1 MRSRRRWLQW
11 LWRDRPVLMILLAY
25 VPAVVLA
32 LVALLVAVFLGHAL
46 LR

>member
-1 MRSRRRWLQW
+1 MRSTRRWLQW
-11 LWRDRPVLMILLAY
+11 LWRDHSVLVILLAY

-32 LVALLVAVFLGHAL
+32 ALALLLGHAL